1 MNVPTITGSRILKAG
16 VTLALA
22 VVMLAGCTSKQ
33 DQAIET
39 AKKQA
44 AATGQAQQVV
54 SVDKNGNTTTT
65 TVQPPA
71 PGQTAQSITTTTTP
85 AIGPQRGET
94 TSGPANGPANGSAY
108 APGNGPAYAPGNGP
122 AYVPGT
128 GPAPRNSGQAPLQ
141 AVPGGAPVIRP
152 ADVRVPAGTTLA
164 IRVNQHISVKTTPAG
179 SRFDGELAE
188 GYTDE
193 NGRVILP
200 KGTPVDGVVDASH
213 RRGHFKG
220 ASILQLRLTALT
232 LNGARYPIET
242 NDLTRTKKGKGKRSA
257 AFIGG
262 GTGLGMLI
270 GGLAGGG
277 TGLLIGGLAGAGA
290 GTAVGG
296 LTGNRDL
303 DIPSE
308 SIVRFRLANNLT
320 LRQ

>member
-1 MNVPTITGSRILKAG
+1 MNVSTVSGSRILKAG
-16 VTLALA
+16 ATLALA

-54 SVDKNGNTTTT
+54 SVDKNGTTTT
-65 TVQPPA
+65 TTIQPPA
-71 PGQTAQSITTTTTP
+71 PGQTAQSVTTTTTP
-85 AIGPQRGET
+85 PVAPPASGL
-94 TSGPANGPANGSAY
+94 TSGPANGT
-108 APGNGPAYAPGNGP
+108 

-128 GPAPRNSGQAPLQ
+128 GPAPGNSGQVPPQ
-141 AVPGGAPVIRP
+141 AVAGGAPVIRP
-152 ADVRVPAGTTLA
+152 ADVHVPAGTTLA

-179 SRFDGELAE
+179 SRFDGELADS
-188 GYTDE
+188 YTDG

-213 RRGHFKG
+213 KRGHFKG

-270 GGLAGGG
+270 GGLATGG

-303 DIPSE
+303 EIPSE
-308 SIVRFRLANNLT
+308 SIVRFKLANNLT